1 MGGLG
6 AKVLSTGFMFRDRI
20 DVLIRIAFGAFI
32 LLGCFMVLQPFLTAI
47 MFSAVL
53 TVVSWPYYMR
63 ACSSFVGH
71 KTLTASLMIAIMI
84 VTILIPIYILC
95 AILAQQIPTVVH
107 WIKNWLSA
115 GMPMPDWLAA
125 VPYIGD
131 GLKHLYS
138 DGVVNVEAVTSLFQ
152 STVDPVTSWLVS
164 VSLGVGNGLLQILLV
179 AFISFFFY
187 RDGDYL
193 AAHIKRLLDKVSGDL
208 AAEFSSILL
217 NTTRSVV
224 FGVIGTAIG
233 QGLVA
238 AVGFIIVGAPG
249 VVLLSFAVCVLS
261 VVPMGPPLVWA
272 PVALWLYS
280 TGSPGMAIFLCLW
293 GVLAVSSVDNFL
305 KPLLI
310 SRGTSLPLALVFLGV
325 FGGLLSFGFLGLVL
339 GPVFLAAS
347 IAMFQAWLRRPP
359 RAARQ
364 PKVSAKKRSTPAE
377 VAQKENA

>member
-1 MGGLG
+1 MSNNSKFHTPVKAG
-6 AKVLSTGFMFRDRI
+6 AFMLRDRI

-53 TVVSWPYYMR
+53 TVVSWPYYTR
-63 ACSSFVGH
+63 ARNSFIGH
-71 KTLTASLMIAIMI
+71 KTLTASLMIGIMI

-95 AILAQQIPTVVH
+95 AVLAQQIPLVIRWTKH
-107 WIKNWLSA
+107 WLMS
-115 GMPMPDWLAA
+115 GMPIPDWLAS
-125 VPYIGD
+125 VPYLGEYLKQVFAD
-131 GLKHLYS
+131 GIINL
-138 DGVVNVEAVTSLFQ
+138 DAVNSIFQ
-152 STVDPVTSWLVS
+152 TAVDPVTSWLVS
-164 VSLGVGNGLLQILLV
+164 LSLGVGNGLLQISLV

-187 RDGDYL
+187 RDGDFL
-193 AAHIKRLLDKVSGDL
+193 AGHMKRILDKVSGGL

-224 FGVIGTAIG
+224 FGVVGTAIG

-238 AVGFIIVGAPG
+238 AIGFLIVGAPG

-261 VVPMGPPLVWA
+261 VIPVGPPLVWL
-272 PVALWLYS
+272 PVALWLYA

-293 GVLAVSSVDNFL
+293 GLLAVSSVDNFL
-305 KPLLI
+305 KPILI

-347 IAMFQAWLRRPP
+347 IAMFQAWLRLPERTSTNPE
-359 RAARQ
+359 
-364 PKVSAKKRSTPAE
+364 KTESAD
-377 VAQKENA
+377 

>member
-1 MGGLG
+1 ML
-6 AKVLSTGFMFRDRI
+6 RDRV
-20 DVLIRIAFGAFI
+20 DLLIRIAFGAFI
-32 LLGCFMVLQPFLTAI
+32 LFGCFMVLQPFLTAI

-53 TVVSWPYYMR
+53 VVVSWPFYSKTYKR
-63 ACSSFVGH
+63 FIGH

-95 AILAQQIPTVVH
+95 AILAQQVPVVVH
-107 WIKNWLSA
+107 WVRDWVMA
-115 GMPMPDWLAA
+115 GMPLPQWLASLPYLGEGLQSLYTDGTINAKA
-125 VPYIGD
+125 VAQI
-131 GLKHLYS
+131 
-138 DGVVNVEAVTSLFQ
+138 FQ
-152 STVDPVTSWLVS
+152 TTVDPVTTWLVS

-187 RDGDYL
+187 RDGDFL
-193 AAHIKRLLDKVSGDL
+193 AAHIKKLLDKVSGEL
-208 AAEFSSILL
+208 ASEFSSILL

-238 AVGFIIVGAPG
+238 AVGFVIVDAPG

-280 TGSPGMAIFLCLW
+280 TGSPGLAIFLCLW
-293 GVLAVSSVDNFL
+293 GILAVSSVDNFL

-310 SRGTSLPLALVFLGV
+310 SRGTRLPLALVFLGV
-325 FGGLLSFGFLGLVL
+325 FGGILSFGFLGLVL

-347 IAMFQAWLRRPP
+347 MAMFQAWLRRPL
-359 RAARQ
+359 RASRTGK
-364 PKVSAKKRSTPAE
+364 PVAKKRLTAATQGEQAKSESADSKPI
-377 VAQKENA
+377 V